1 MVHFYNLGGGDG
13 GFAGTKDP
21 LIGPLNLSADE
32 EANLVE
38 FLKSLTGD
46 PPPAA
51 LGVDT
56 SAL

>member
-1 MVHFYNLGGGDG
+1 MSINES
-13 GFAGTKDP
+13 P
-21 LIGPLNLSADE
+21 LIGALNLSADQ

-38 FLKSLTGD
+38 FLKSLTGE

-56 SAL
+56 SAP